1 MPRHNR
7 GMDKQLRTLAADLAT
22 DLGHGRAASDIVAD
36 AIRHLI
42 AAGNLKP
49 GDRLPAERELAPML
63 GAARVTVRAAIQ
75 ALNAEGLLVTGR
87 GRSAG
92 TKVAARTAPA
102 TSVAS
107 FKQAIADNYEF
118 RKAIEPM
125 AAELAAERGS
135 AVERKALLRLC
146 EPGNDSEVNFQGRD
160 RRFHLLIA
168 RMSGNRHILEAVE
181 RNRSQFEILVNS
193 LLLRIDSRAAPT
205 FGEEHGRIA
214 AAIVRGDGPAARREM
229 AAHFKRAHRQFQD
242 ALSGAKAPR
251 AAR

>member
-1 MPRHNR
+1 
-7 GMDKQLRTLAADLAT
+7 MDKQLRTLAA

-36 AIRHLI
+36 ALRHLI

-92 TKVAARTAPA
+92 TKVAARTAQA
-102 TSVAS
+102 ISVAA
-107 FKQAIADNYEF
+107 FRQAIADNYEF
-118 RKAIEPM
+118 RMAIEPM

-135 AVERKALLRLC
+135 AAERKALLRLC
-146 EPGNDSEVNFQGRD
+146 ERGAEGEASFQERD

-168 RMSGNRHILEAVE
+168 RMSGNPHILDAVE
-181 RNRSQFEILVNS
+181 RNRSQFEIMVNS
-193 LLLRIDSRAAPT
+193 LLLRFDTRAAPT
-205 FGEEHGRIA
+205 FAAEHGRIA
-214 AAIVRGDGPAARREM
+214 AAIGRGDGPGARREM
-229 AAHFKRAHRQFQD
+229 AAHFKRAHRQFLD